1 MRIALIP
8 AFEPDL
14 KLVNTVRE
22 LRKTGFEVVIVNDGS
37 GSRYH
42 EVFEEAAAYGA
53 VLSYRKN
60 RGKGAVLKDGLRY
73 IRQRYQPPY
82 TVVTVD
88 ADGQHKTADAVRCC
102 QEAEKQP
109 EALILGSRRD
119 DGGQV
124 RVPLRSRFGNALTR
138 KIFRIRTGVSVY
150 DTQTGLRAFSDRLV
164 PPLLNI
170 PGDRYEY
177 EMNMLLVFA
186 DQKRPIVEIPVSK
199 IYIDGNETSHFDPVK
214 DSIRIYRCILKV
226 PDVVKFGLSSLIGFL
241 TDYGAYTALVTMVGW
256 MGAPAVFAVTISNI
270 LARALSATVNFTINR
285 KYVFRSREKTAVS
298 AFQYAILAAA
308 ILAGNT
314 ILLNILV
321 EGAGISRYL
330 AKLVT
335 ELTFFTLSW
344 IVQKWIIFKNKPERS
359 VKPGRYLPVCG
370 KGDVE

>member
-8 AFEPDL
+8 AFEPGL
-14 KLVNTVRE
+14 KLVNTARE
-22 LRKTGFEVVIVNDGS
+22 LYETGFKVVIVNDGS

-42 EVFEEAAAYGA
+42 TVFEEAAAYGA
-53 VLSYRKN
+53 VLSCRKN

-88 ADGQHKTADAVRCC
+88 ADGQHKTADAARCC
-102 QEAEKQP
+102 QEAEKRP

-119 DGGQV
+119 DEGQV

-138 KIFRIRTGVSVY
+138 QVFRIRAGVPVY
-150 DTQTGLRAFSDRLV
+150 DTQTGLRAFSDGLV
-164 PPLLNI
+164 PTLLNI
-170 PGDRYEY
+170 TGDRYEY

-186 DQKRPIVEIPVSK
+186 DQKRPIVEIPD
-199 IYIDGNETSHFDPVK
+199 I
-214 DSIRIYRCILKV
+214 
-226 PDVVKFGLSSLIGFL
+226 VKFALSSLIGFL

-256 MGAPAVFAVTISNI
+256 MGAPTVLALTVSNI
-270 LARALSATVNFTINR
+270 LARVLSATVNFTINR
-285 KYVFRSREKTAVS
+285 KYVFRSKEKAAVS

-314 ILLNILV
+314 VLLNILV

-344 IVQKWIIFKNKPERS
+344 IVQKWIIFRDKSARS
-359 VKPGRYLPVCG
+359 VKMERYLPVCG
-370 KGDVE
+370 KGDTE

>member
-42 EVFEEAAAYGA
+42 GVFEAAAAYGA
-53 VLSYRKN
+53 VLSYWKN

-88 ADGQHKTADAVRCC
+88 ADGQHKTADAARCC
-102 QEAEKQP
+102 LEAEKQP

-119 DGGQV
+119 DAGQV

-138 KIFRIRTGVSVY
+138 QVFRIQAGVSVY

-186 DQKRPIVEIPVSK
+186 DQKRPIVEIPISK
-199 IYIDGNETSHFDPVK
+199 IYINGNETSHFDPVK
-214 DSIRIYRCILKV
+214 DSIRIYKCILKV

-241 TDYGAYTALVTMVGW
+241 TDYGTYAALVTMAGW
-256 MGAPAVFAVTISNI
+256 MGAPALFAVTVSNI
-270 LARALSATVNFTINR
+270 LARVLSAMVNFTINR
-285 KYVFRSREKTAVS
+285 KYVFRSTEKAAVS

-314 ILLNILV
+314 VLLNILV
-321 EGAGISRYL
+321 EKAGVSRYL

-344 IVQKWIIFKNKPERS
+344 IVQKWIIFRDKPACS
-359 VKPGRYLPVCG
+359 VKPEGYLTVCG
-370 KGDVE
+370 KGEVE

>member
-14 KLVNTVRE
+14 KLVNTARGLCE
-22 LRKTGFEVVIVNDGS
+22 TGFEVVIVNDGS
-37 GSRYH
+37 GCRYH

-53 VLSYRKN
+53 VLSYREN

-73 IRQRYQPPY
+73 IRQHYQPPY
-82 TVVTVD
+82 TVVAVD
-88 ADGQHKTADAVRCC
+88 ADGQHKTEDAVRCC

-109 EALILGSRRD
+109 ESLILGSRRD
-119 DGGQV
+119 DAGQV

-138 KIFRIRTGVSVY
+138 QIFRIRTGVSVY
-150 DTQTGLRAFSDRLV
+150 DTQTGLRAFSDRLI

-177 EMNMLLVFA
+177 EMNMLLAFA

-199 IYIDGNETSHFDPVK
+199 IYINGNETSHFDPVK

-241 TDYGAYTALVTMVGW
+241 TDYGAYATLVTMVGW
-256 MGAPAVFAVTISNI
+256 MGVPAVFAVTISNI
-270 LARALSATVNFTINR
+270 LARVLSATVNFTINR
-285 KYVFRSREKTAVS
+285 KYVFRSKEKAAVS

-344 IVQKWIIFKNKPERS
+344 IVQKWIIFRDKPARS
-359 VKPGRYLPVCG
+359 VKSERYLPVCG
-370 KGDVE
+370 KGEVE

>member
-8 AFEPDL
+8 AFEPGL
-14 KLVNTVRE
+14 KLVNTARE
-22 LRKTGFEVVIVNDGS
+22 LYETGFKVVIVNDGS

-42 EVFEEAAAYGA
+42 TVFEEAAAYGA
-53 VLSYRKN
+53 VLSCRKN

-88 ADGQHKTADAVRCC
+88 ADGQHKTADAARCC
-102 QEAEKQP
+102 QEAEKRP

-119 DGGQV
+119 DEGQV

-138 KIFRIRTGVSVY
+138 QVFRIRAGVPVY
-150 DTQTGLRAFSDRLV
+150 DTQTGLRAFSDGLV
-164 PPLLNI
+164 PTLLNI
-170 PGDRYEY
+170 TGDRYEY

-199 IYIDGNETSHFDPVK
+199 IYINGNETSHFDPVK
-214 DSIRIYRCILKV
+214 DSIRICRCILKV
-226 PDVVKFGLSSLIGFL
+226 PDIVKFALSSLIGFL

-256 MGAPAVFAVTISNI
+256 MGAPTVLALTVSNI
-270 LARALSATVNFTINR
+270 LARVLSATVNFTINR
-285 KYVFRSREKTAVS
+285 KYVFRSKEKAAVS

-344 IVQKWIIFKNKPERS
+344 IVQKWIIFRDKPACS
-359 VKPGRYLPVCG
+359 VKPEGYLTVCG
-370 KGDVE
+370 KGEVE

>member
-8 AFEPDL
+8 AFEPNL
-14 KLVNTVRE
+14 KLIHTARE
-22 LRKTGFEVVIVNDGS
+22 LRETGFEVVIVNDGS

-42 EVFEEAAAYGA
+42 GVFEEAAPYGA
-53 VLSYRKN
+53 VLSYRTN

-73 IRQRYQPPY
+73 IQQRYQPPY
-82 TVVTVD
+82 TVVAVD
-88 ADGQHKTADAVRCC
+88 ADGQHKTEDAVRCC

-119 DGGQV
+119 DAGQV

-138 KIFRIRTGVSVY
+138 QIFRIRTGVSVY
-150 DTQTGLRAFSDRLV
+150 DTQTGLRAFSDRLI

-186 DQKRPIVEIPVSK
+186 DQKRPIVEIPISK
-199 IYIDGNETSHFDPVK
+199 IYINGNETSHFDPVK
-214 DSIRIYRCILKV
+214 DSIRIYWCILKV
-226 PDVVKFGLSSLIGFL
+226 PDVVKFGLSSMIGFL
-241 TDYGAYTALVTMVGW
+241 TDYGVYAVLVTIAGW
-256 MGAPAVFAVTISNI
+256 IGVPAVFAVTVSNI
-270 LARALSATVNFTINR
+270 LARVLSASVNFTINR
-285 KYVFRSREKTAVS
+285 KYVFRSTEKAAVS

-314 ILLNILV
+314 VLLNILV
-321 EGAGISRYL
+321 EKAGVSRYL

-335 ELTFFTLSW
+335 ELTFFTLRW
-344 IVQKWIIFKNKPERS
+344 IVQKWIIFKDKPS
-359 VKPGRYLPVCG
+359 CSMKPGRYLPGWG
-370 KGDVE
+370 KGEVE

>member
-14 KLVNTVRE
+14 KLVNTARE
-22 LRKTGFEVVIVNDGS
+22 LRDTGFEVVIVNDGS
-37 GSRYH
+37 GSSYH
-42 EVFEEAAAYGA
+42 GVFEEAAAYGA
-53 VLSYRKN
+53 VLSFRKN
-60 RGKGAVLKDGLRY
+60 RGKGAVLKDGLQY
-73 IRQRYQPPY
+73 IRQHYQPPY

-88 ADGQHKTADAVRCC
+88 ADGQHKTTDAVRCC
-102 QEAEKQP
+102 VEAERQP

-119 DGGQV
+119 DAGQV
-124 RVPLRSRFGNALTR
+124 QVPLRSRLGNDLTR
-138 KIFRIRTGVSVY
+138 QVFRIRTGVSVY
-150 DTQTGLRAFSDRLV
+150 DTQTGLRAFTDRLV

-170 PGDRYEY
+170 SGDRYEY

-186 DQKRPIVEIPVSK
+186 DQKRSIVEIPVSK
-199 IYIDGNETSHFDPVK
+199 IYIDGNETSHFDPVR

-241 TDYGAYTALVTMVGW
+241 TDYGAYAVLVTMAGW
-256 MGAPAVFAVTISNI
+256 MGAPAVFAVTVSNI
-270 LARALSATVNFTINR
+270 LARILSATVNFTINR
-285 KYVFRSREKTAVS
+285 KYVFRSEGKTAVS
-298 AFQYAILAAA
+298 AFQYAVLAAV

-314 ILLNILV
+314 VLLNILV

-344 IVQKWIIFKNKPERS
+344 IVQKWIIFRDKPARS

>member
-14 KLVNTVRE
+14 KLVNTAHE

-37 GSRYH
+37 GSSYRG
-42 EVFEEAAAYGA
+42 VFEEVAAYGA
-53 VLSYRKN
+53 VLSFRKN
-60 RGKGAVLKDGLRY
+60 RGKGAVLKDGLQY
-73 IRQRYQPPY
+73 IRQHYQPPY

-88 ADGQHKTADAVRCC
+88 ADGQHKATDAVRCC
-102 QEAEKQP
+102 VEAERQP

-119 DGGQV
+119 DAGQV
-124 RVPLRSRFGNALTR
+124 QVPLRSRLGNDLTR
-138 KIFRIRTGVSVY
+138 QVFRIRTGVSVY
-150 DTQTGLRAFSDRLV
+150 DTQTGLRAFTDRLV

-170 PGDRYEY
+170 SGDRYEY

-199 IYIDGNETSHFDPVK
+199 IYIDGNETSHFHPLK
-214 DSIRIYRCILKV
+214 DSVRIYRCILKV
-226 PDVVKFGLSSLIGFL
+226 PDIVKFGLSSLIGFL
-241 TDYGAYTALVTMVGW
+241 TDYGAYAALVTIAGW
-256 MGAPAVFAVTISNI
+256 TGAPAVFAVTVSNI
-270 LARALSATVNFTINR
+270 LARILSATVNFTINR
-285 KYVFRSREKTAVS
+285 KYVFRSEGKAAVS
-298 AFQYAILAAA
+298 AFQYAVLATA

-314 ILLNILV
+314 VLLNILV

>member
-14 KLVNTVRE
+14 KLVNTARE
-22 LRKTGFEVVIVNDGS
+22 LCETGFEVVIVNDGS
-37 GSRYH
+37 GCRYH

-82 TVVTVD
+82 IVVTVD

-138 KIFRIRTGVSVY
+138 KIFQIRTGVSVY

-177 EMNMLLVFA
+177 EMNMLLAFA
-186 DQKRPIVEIPVSK
+186 DQKRPIVAIPVSK
-199 IYIDGNETSHFDPVK
+199 IYIDGNETSHFHPVK

-241 TDYGAYTALVTMVGW
+241 TDYGAYTALVTIAGW
-256 MGAPAVFAVTISNI
+256 MGAPAVFM
-270 LARALSATVNFTINR
+270 R
-285 KYVFRSREKTAVS
+285 
-298 AFQYAILAAA
+298 
-308 ILAGNT
+308 
-314 ILLNILV
+314 
-321 EGAGISRYL
+321 
-330 AKLVT
+330 
-335 ELTFFTLSW
+335 
-344 IVQKWIIFKNKPERS
+344 
-359 VKPGRYLPVCG
+359 
-370 KGDVE
+370 